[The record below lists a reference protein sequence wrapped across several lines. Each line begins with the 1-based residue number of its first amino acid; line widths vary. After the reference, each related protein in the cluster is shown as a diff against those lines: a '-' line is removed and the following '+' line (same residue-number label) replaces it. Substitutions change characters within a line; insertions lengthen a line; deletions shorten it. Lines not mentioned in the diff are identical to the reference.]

1 MNSKG
6 ILDIIAV
13 YASAII
19 ILLLLS
25 ATVIFRIIRENA
37 WKRRKQ
43 AAAPLKP
50 EITSKPSANRTNT
63 SGVPGRTL
71 PSSDLEEEG
80 GKQNIVIERVEQLS
94 TLKRGIIWAEIL
106 GRPGGRRRRNI

>member
-6 ILDIIAV
+6 ILDIIAI

-37 WKRRKQ
+37 GKRRKQ
-43 AAAPLKP
+43 AVAPLKP
-50 EITSKPSANRTNT
+50 EITTKPSANRTDI
-63 SGVPGRTL
+63 SGVPDRTL
-71 PSSDLEEEG
+71 SSSDPEEYG
-80 GKQNIVIERVEQLS
+80 SKQSIVTGRIEQLS

-106 GRPGGRRRRNI
+106 GRPGGRGRRNT